1 VRTKTETTDMISF
14 AITILSLVVIG
25 TIVTLLIR
33 VQRGLLGFILATLAL
48 ALLIYWLKEFRKTVK
63 KELLPVIS
71 HSESEWVY
79 DVVDHG
85 SEMKMIAKVP
95 GPESEV
101 KASLVDHNLE
111 ILGGQG
117 FRKIVKL
124 LEEVEITDTTYRN
137 GVLQVKLKKKTGL
150 RNSTHSME
158 GDLS

>member
-1 VRTKTETTDMISF
+1 MIF
-14 AITILSLVVIG
+14 HTITILSLVVIG
-25 TIVTLLIR
+25 MIVTLLIR
-33 VQRGLLGFILATLAL
+33 VQRGLLGFILATLAM
-48 ALLIYWLKEFRKTVK
+48 ALLVYWLKEFRKTVK
-63 KELLPVIS
+63 DELLPAMS
-71 HSESEWVY
+71 PSKAEWVY

-85 SEMKMIAKVP
+85 SEMRVIAEVP

-117 FRKIVKL
+117 FRKLVKL
-124 LEEVEITDTTYRN
+124 LDEVEITEITYRN
-137 GVLQVKLKKKTGL
+137 GVLQVKLKTRTGL